1 MKALV
6 VLPLVALVA
15 CNDHQKAP
23 DDVPLGNKASA
34 PAANAP
40 STAPAAAPTD
50 AAAPAAA
57 APDGPYV
64 SGTISVADA
73 LKDKTP
79 KGATLFIMARIE
91 GMTAG
96 PPVLVKRVSD
106 VTLPYAFKLEQ
117 GDLMMQAPTLPE
129 RLSLQ
134 ARLDQ
139 DGDAMSKV
147 PGDIVGATKQGF
159 KLGATGIDV
168 TLDQVL

>member
-1 MKALV
+1 MKALAL
-6 VLPLVALVA
+6 LPLLALVA

-23 DDVPLGNKASA
+23 DDVPLGAKGAA

-40 STAPAAAPTD
+40 SPPPSGEPVAAQKI
-50 AAAPAAA
+50 
-57 APDGPYV
+57 DGPFV
-64 SGTISVADA
+64 TGTIALADA
-73 LKDKTP
+73 VKDKAP

-106 VTLPYAFKLEQ
+106 VTLPYSFTLAQ
-117 GDLMMQAPTLPE
+117 GDLMMQAATLPE

-139 DGDAMSKV
+139 DGDAMTKV
-147 PGDIVGATKQGF
+147 PGDITGASKEGF
-159 KLGATGIDV
+159 KIGASNVDV
-168 TLDQVL
+168 ALDQVL